1 MRLLLVTAMTAS
13 LMTALSAPGSAS
25 ETTRWKTI
33 IGIIQGGNVVD
44 GITGGGAPWSAL
56 DGEARVDLAS
66 GEIEFEVRGLVL
78 AGGNSIGTPGAVTQ
92 VAGTIACA
100 AGATVSTPQ
109 VPLTPQGNARFS
121 GKVSVPLGCTGA
133 DVAFLVTTP
142 PAGSPPA
149 PKWIA
154 NGAVRTP

>member
-1 MRLLLVTAMTAS
+1 MLLLTAMTAS
-13 LMTALSAPGSAS
+13 LMTALSAPSSAG

-33 IGIIQGGNVVD
+33 IGIVQPGNAVD
-44 GITGGGAPWSAL
+44 GITGGAQPWSAL
-56 DGEARVDLAS
+56 DGEARVDLGS

-78 AGGNSIGTPGAVTQ
+78 AGGGSIGTPDGVTH
-92 VAGTIACA
+92 VSGTIACA
-100 AGATVSTPQ
+100 VGATVSTPL
-109 VPLTPQGNARFS
+109 VPLTPQGNASFS
-121 GKVSVPLGCTGA
+121 GKVTVPLGCTGA

-142 PAGSPPA
+142 PAGTPPA